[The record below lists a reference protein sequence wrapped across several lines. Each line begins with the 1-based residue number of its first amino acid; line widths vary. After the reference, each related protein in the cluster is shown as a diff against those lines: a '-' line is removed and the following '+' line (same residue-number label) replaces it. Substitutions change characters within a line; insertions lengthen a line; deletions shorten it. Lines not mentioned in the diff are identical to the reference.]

1 MKKGLKITIAVVAAA
16 ALVAGGVRLVKA
28 KRAQESKEVPAKV
41 YPIVVKAMVPKK
53 GTAQL
58 TLPYLAEAHNE
69 MDVTLSS
76 RIASRVEQIV
86 KSGTE
91 VKKGQVVATLDTT
104 DLTANIEALK
114 VSLDNAL
121 KSHART
127 EALYKVKGA
136 SIEQLQKEQSQIA
149 SLKAKL
155 KAAQNQLSYATITSP
170 IDGTVAKAMAAV
182 GDVTMP
188 GKPLLQISADRGFSL
203 LVRTPQDITP
213 KAVFFAGKEYA
224 LHPLGSTLRGLKEY
238 KAFVND
244 IQGLSSGERVE
255 VNVVVYEAKDAI
267 MLPFD
272 ALLDRNG
279 KSFVLEV
286 EKNHAKAVPVHIV
299 QSGEQGVV
307 VKEPLEGKKIIIA
320 KPDVLLK
327 LTSGYTLKVKE

>member
-1 MKKGLKITIAVVAAA
+1 MKKGLKIGIALAVVAV
-16 ALVAGGVRLVKA
+16 LVIGGVRLVKA
-28 KRAQESKEVPAKV
+28 KRAQEANEVPAKV
-41 YPIVVKAMVPKK
+41 YPIVVKSMVPKK
-53 GTAQL
+53 GVVKL

-69 MDVTLSS
+69 KDVTLSS

-86 KSGTE
+86 KSGTL

-114 VSLDNAL
+114 VSLANAL

-127 EALYKVKGA
+127 KALYRVKGA

-149 SLKAKL
+149 SLRAKL

-170 IDGTVAKAMAAV
+170 IDGTVAKTMAAV

-188 GKPLLQISADRGFSL
+188 GKPLLQISADTGFSL

-213 KAVFFAGKEYA
+213 KAVFFAGKEYV

-255 VNVVVYEAKDAI
+255 VNVVVFEADSAV

-272 ALLDRNG
+272 GLLDRNG
-279 KSFVLEV
+279 RTFVLEA
-286 EKNHAKAVPVHIV
+286 EKNHAKAIPVHIV

-307 VKEPLEGKKIIIA
+307 VKEPLEGKKLIVA
-320 KPDVLLK
+320 KPDILLK
-327 LTSGYTLKVKE
+327 LTSGYALKVKE

>member
-1 MKKGLKITIAVVAAA
+1 MKKGLKIVITLAVVAV
-16 ALVAGGVRLVKA
+16 LVIGGVRLVKA
-28 KRAQESKEVPAKV
+28 KRAQDAHEVAAKV
-41 YPIVVKAMVPKK
+41 YPIVVKTMIPQK
-53 GTAQL
+53 GTVQL

-155 KAAQNQLSYATITSP
+155 KAA
-170 IDGTVAKAMAAV
+170 
-182 GDVTMP
+182 
-188 GKPLLQISADRGFSL
+188 
-203 LVRTPQDITP
+203 
-213 KAVFFAGKEYA
+213 
-224 LHPLGSTLRGLKEY
+224 
-238 KAFVND
+238 
-244 IQGLSSGERVE
+244 
-255 VNVVVYEAKDAI
+255 
-267 MLPFD
+267 
-272 ALLDRNG
+272 
-279 KSFVLEV
+279 
-286 EKNHAKAVPVHIV
+286 
-299 QSGEQGVV
+299 
-307 VKEPLEGKKIIIA
+307 
-320 KPDVLLK
+320 
-327 LTSGYTLKVKE
+327 

>member
-1 MKKGLKITIAVVAAA
+1 MKKGLKIGIAAIVAA
-16 ALVAGGVRLVKA
+16 ALVIGGVRLVKA

-41 YPIVVKAMVPKK
+41 YPVVVQTMVPHK

-69 MDVTLSS
+69 TDVTLSS

-86 KSGTE
+86 KSGTA

-114 VSLDNAL
+114 VSLNNAL

-155 KAAQNQLSYATITSP
+155 KAAENQLSYATIVSP
-170 IDGTVAKAMAAV
+170 IDGTVAKAMAAA
-182 GDVTMP
+182 GDVAMP
-188 GKPLLQISADRGFSL
+188 GKPLLQISADTGFSL
-203 LVRTPQDITP
+203 LVRTPKTITP
-213 KAVFFAGKEYA
+213 KAVFFGGKSYA

-244 IQGLSSGERVE
+244 KRGLSSGERVE
-255 VNVVVYEAKDAI
+255 VNVVIYDAKDAI

-272 ALLDRNG
+272 ALLDRDG
-279 KSFVLEV
+279 KSYVLEV
-286 EKNHAKAVPVHIV
+286 QKNHAKAVMVHIV

-307 VKEPLEGKKIIIA
+307 VKEKLAGKKIIIA